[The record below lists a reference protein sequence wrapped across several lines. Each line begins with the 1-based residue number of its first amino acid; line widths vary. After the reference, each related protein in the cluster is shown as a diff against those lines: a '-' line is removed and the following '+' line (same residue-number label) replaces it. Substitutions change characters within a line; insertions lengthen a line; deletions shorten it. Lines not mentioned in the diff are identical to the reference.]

1 MKNTGGVDLCQA
13 HARFD
18 MKFNLHLQ
26 YLKINRATNTCK
38 EHILFFLKQFQSTL
52 PMCFYDICA
61 WNKITQRMWKQTN
74 SKRCIK
80 LICVNMP
87 VIY

>member
-38 EHILFFLKQFQSTL
+38 EHILFFKAIPVHFANVFLRYLCVKQD
-52 PMCFYDICA
+52 Y
-61 WNKITQRMWKQTN
+61 
-74 SKRCIK
+74 
-80 LICVNMP
+80 
-87 VIY
+87 